1 MKKALKSMKW
11 LMLISGIL
19 VVILGITMLFTPLSN
34 LVALAIFIGISMLIS
49 GISEIMSFCGE
60 EKGHRSGWMLVSG
73 ILSTL
78 FGIWTMFGRGTEALV
93 AILPFIFAVWVM
105 SSGITRIVGS
115 VSLKSEGSSLWGWM
129 LAFGILG
136 TVFGFLLLFSPV
148 LSGMIVSYALAFMLI
163 SGISEIISFCGEEKG
178 HHSVWMLV
186 SGILSTL
193 FGIWTMFGRGTE
205 ALVAFLPFIFAVWV
219 MSSGITRIVGAVSL
233 KSEGSSLWG
242 WMLAFGIL
250 GTVFGFLL
258 LFSPVLSGMM
268 ISYALAFML
277 ISHGVNNIIIFFHM
291 NKIGNHIREHL
302 GE

>member
-49 GISEIMSFCGE
+49 GISEIVSFCGE
-60 EKGHRSGWMLVSG
+60 EKGHR
-73 ILSTL
+73 
-78 FGIWTMFGRGTEALV
+78 
-93 AILPFIFAVWVM
+93 
-105 SSGITRIVGS
+105 
-115 VSLKSEGSSLWGWM
+115 
-129 LAFGILG
+129 
-136 TVFGFLLLFSPV
+136 
-148 LSGMIVSYALAFMLI
+148 
-163 SGISEIISFCGEEKG
+163 
-178 HHSVWMLV
+178 SVWMLV